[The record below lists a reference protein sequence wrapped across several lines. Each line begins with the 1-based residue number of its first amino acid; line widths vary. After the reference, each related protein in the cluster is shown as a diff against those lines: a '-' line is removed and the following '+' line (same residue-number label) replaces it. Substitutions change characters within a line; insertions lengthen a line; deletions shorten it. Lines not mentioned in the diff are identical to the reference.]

1 MREYQRRE
9 HLFLSAASALVAAD
23 WALRPSLSAMQW
35 QATEMALEL
44 AIAAL
49 LAWHRRRRE
58 MALLYVALLA
68 LACSHVLPDHHSGLL
83 FAVQAAGVAL
93 AWASALLFPWPD
105 FSDLHGDFQTI
116 GCVSARLGGVECRV
130 FYPSAR
136 QSPAER
142 AHGARYL
149 HHGEHLMRGMSV
161 FTKLPAWL
169 FHNMHNAVLAA
180 VEGAPVADNITDGKG
195 WPVVLFSHGLGGSLE
210 MYSHINQQ
218 LASSGNVVVVLNH
231 CDGSA
236 SVASPAAG
244 KVEYYH
250 QISREVRDNIDGAGF
265 RFRNAQLR
273 QRVRE
278 LRAVLSDMLDR
289 KERVTARS
297 KSTAVTVDDVLARAD
312 TSNVS
317 AVGHSFG
324 AATALSAAHEDE
336 RIARAVLLDAWM
348 EPVDAGARHGLGAR
362 VPVLHLL
369 SEHFFH
375 WRDNFESTRL
385 HARGNTH
392 AQSELAV
399 LRGSRHNNFS
409 DIPVFSPRVNR
420 WMKSAGTI
428 DPFYALRAIGQL
440 SAAFL
445 RGSFAVRASQFPEVE
460 AVSA

>member
-1 MREYQRRE
+1 MREFPRRE
-9 HLFLSAASALVAAD
+9 HLLLSAASALVVAD
-23 WALRPSLSAMQW
+23 WALRPALSDAQW
-35 QATEMALEL
+35 QAAEMTLEL
-44 AIAAL
+44 AVAAL
-49 LAWHRRRRE
+49 LAWHRRRQE
-58 MALLYVALLA
+58 MTPLYAALLA
-68 LACSHVLPDHHSGLL
+68 AACAHILPGHARLLLA
-83 FAVQAAGVAL
+83 AQAAGIVL
-93 AWASALLFPWPD
+93 AWAATLLFPWPD
-105 FSDLHGDFQTI
+105 FSDLLGDFQTI

-136 QSPAER
+136 RPPADR
-142 AHGARYL
+142 AAGARYL

-169 FHNMHNAVLAA
+169 FHNMRNAVLAA
-180 VEGAPVADNITDGKG
+180 IEGAPVAAGN
-195 WPVVLFSHGLGGSLE
+195 WPIVLFSHGLGGSLE
-210 MYSHINQQ
+210 MYSHVNQQ
-218 LASSGNVVVVLNH
+218 LASSGLVVVVLNH

-236 SVASPAAG
+236 SVASPADG
-244 KVEYYH
+244 QVEYYR

-278 LRAVLSDMLDR
+278 LRAVLTDLLDR
-289 KERVTARS
+289 KRHAVTA
-297 KSTAVTVDDVLARAD
+297 KTGTAAVTLDDVLFTVDAA
-312 TSNVS
+312 NVS

-324 AATALSAAHEDE
+324 AATALTAAHEDD

-348 EPVDAGARHGLGAR
+348 EPVDEAARDGLGDR

-375 WRDNFESTRL
+375 WRDNFESTQQ

-392 AQSELAV
+392 AQSRLAV
-399 LRGSRHNNFS
+399 LHGSRHNNFS

-428 DPFYALRAIGQL
+428 DPFYALRATGQL

-445 RGSFAVRASQFPEVE
+445 RGSFAVRAAQFPEVE
-460 AVSA
+460 SVSA